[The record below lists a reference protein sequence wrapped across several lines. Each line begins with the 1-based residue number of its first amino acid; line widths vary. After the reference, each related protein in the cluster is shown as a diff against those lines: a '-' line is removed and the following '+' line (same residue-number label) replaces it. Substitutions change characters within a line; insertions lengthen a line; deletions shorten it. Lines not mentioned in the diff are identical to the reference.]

1 MRVVSRVAKRLS
13 PIQEVRVGGGVV
25 GKILL
30 LLSFSS
36 MIISV
41 IEVLEL
47 LNFGHLTTSTM

>member
-1 MRVVSRVAKRLS
+1 MRAVSRVVKRLN
-13 PIQEVRVGGGVV
+13 PIQEVGVGGGGV
-25 GKILL
+25 GKIPL

-36 MIISV
+36 MTTSL